1 MAVVWPVT
9 LPQEQFMGLT
19 EKLDP
24 NTVDVQVA
32 SGPPISRRRSTRARR
47 EFSTPMMLTG
57 VQVETLMVFFRTSLK
72 DGIDSFEWTDF
83 RTGATIL
90 FRFLAPPA
98 FRLVIAASDP
108 EKRRYDTE
116 ISVEEVFW

>member
-1 MAVVWPVT
+1 MSVVWPPD
-9 LPQEQFMGLT
+9 LPQCQFIGLT

-24 NTVDVQVA
+24 NTVDTQVS

-47 EFSTPMMLTG
+47 EFSTPVMLTG
-57 VQVETLMVFFRTSLK
+57 AQVETLMAFFRTSLK

-90 FRFLAPPA
+90 LRFLDPPA
-98 FRLVIAASDP
+98 FRLSIGGTDP
-108 EKRRYDTE
+108 DNRWYDTD
-116 ISVEEVFW
+116 IHVEEVFW